1 MNIRYLFNQK
11 AVYVFRAIVICC
23 VFGATIFQA
32 NLIWE
37 LADTFNGLM
46 VIPNVIALIFLAP
59 QVRKIYK
66 RFLQRRKKEK
76 L

>member
-1 MNIRYLFNQK
+1 
-11 AVYVFRAIVICC
+11 
-23 VFGATIFQA
+23 
-32 NLIWE
+32 
-37 LADTFNGLM
+37 M

-66 RFLQRRKKEK
+66 RFLQRRKTEK